1 MIVLTD
7 CPRELGGLGLA
18 KAESLAASE
27 LPPGQ
32 AELWRA
38 LGGREA
44 LWRAEAPAPGGEA
57 FWALLMAT
65 ARAERSQFDV
75 LREMLSE
82 DRLALPGPV
91 ATLALAGDGFHG
103 HHGRV
108 WASAEGNLHLCA
120 AVRPEEPARLA
131 ARDALAL
138 TALPAVAVVDALRA
152 PALVSLP
159 AGVKWVNDILV
170 DGAKV
175 AGVLSAAQTVAD
187 RVALAVFGIGLNVAV
202 APDVPPTPFVPAVTS
217 LAAQGTSAGLAE
229 AATAVLA
236 ALGERWRALV
246 ADGPQG
252 LLEAYRA
259 ASVAIGRSVAV
270 WPEGVDEASP
280 PGRWPPPLAR
290 GIVTAVGDDLALRLA
305 PAAGA
310 SESAP
315 PASAAG
321 EPSGPDAAAAGVTVA
336 QGRLTFETASGGSAS
351 RAFVTYCSA
360 RKRPDAGLLPARE
373 RYDSERIRE
382 VARRAAAERAR
393 PLILSGRF
401 GLLTGDEAIPWYD
414 HLLTE
419 AEVPDVAARAGAAIR
434 ALGVREIVWFSVGP
448 RLDPRIAPYERAIRM
463 AAAQARV
470 ALIGVEMGGFAD

>member
-18 KAESLAASE
+18 KAESLTASE

-108 WASAEGNLHLCA
+108 WAAAEGNLHLCA

-152 PALVSLP
+152 PALGSLP
-159 AGVKWVNDILV
+159 TGVKWVNDILV

-202 APDVPPTPFVPAVTS
+202 PPDVPPTPFVPAVTS
-217 LAAQGTSAGLAE
+217 LAAQGTDAGLAE

-236 ALGERWRALV
+236 SLGERWRALA
-246 ADGPQG
+246 ADGPRG
-252 LLEAYRA
+252 LLESYRA

-270 WPEGVDEASP
+270 WPDGVDEASP
-280 PGRWPPPLAR
+280 PGRWPAPLAR

-305 PAAGA
+305 P
-310 SESAP
+310 

-321 EPSGPDAAAAGVTVA
+321 EPSGPDAAAAGATVA
-336 QGRLTFETASGGSAS
+336 QGRLTFEPAAGGSAS

-360 RKRPDAGLLPARE
+360 RKRPDAGLRPARE
-373 RYDSERIRE
+373 RYDSERVRE
-382 VARRAAAERAR
+382 VARRAAAEGAR

-419 AEVPDVAARAGAAIR
+419 AEVPDVAARAAAAIR

-448 RLDPRIAPYERAIRM
+448 RLDPRIAPYERAIRI

-470 ALIGVEMGGFAD
+470 ALIGVEMGGFPD